1 MIVVD
6 LAPHGR
12 AELRER
18 MAHRALGFSE
28 TDMTKL
34 FTDAGLTM
42 GESLTVEGALP
53 IRLWPAFASAPVSQ
67 PRILEPAQ

>member
-1 MIVVD
+1 
-6 LAPHGR
+6 
-12 AELRER
+12 

-34 FTDAGLTM
+34 FTGAGLTM
-42 GESLTVEGALP
+42 GAPLTVEAPLP

-67 PRILEPAQ
+67 RKILEPAL

>member
-1 MIVVD
+1 
-6 LAPHGR
+6 
-12 AELRER
+12 

-42 GESLTVEGALP
+42 GPPLTVAGPLP
-53 IRLWPAFASAPVSQ
+53 IRLWPAFAPAPSPQ
-67 PRILEPAQ
+67 RKQILELAL